1 MLGKDP
7 DVAED
12 FTGKNKI
19 ADIKH
24 ATHTKC
30 PFPANLN
37 KKSSPGT
44 AITTEKVLRARQR
57 DEICGAL
64 RNSSVFYHLYVGKSL
79 VTVRN

>member
-19 ADIKH
+19 ANMPQ
-24 ATHTKC
+24 HTKC
-30 PFPANLN
+30 PFPPCLN

-64 RNSSVFYHLYVGKSL
+64 RNSSVFYYLYVGKSL

>member
-19 ADIKH
+19 ANMPHIKC
-24 ATHTKC
+24 T
-30 PFPANLN
+30 FPASLN

-79 VTVRN
+79 VTVHN